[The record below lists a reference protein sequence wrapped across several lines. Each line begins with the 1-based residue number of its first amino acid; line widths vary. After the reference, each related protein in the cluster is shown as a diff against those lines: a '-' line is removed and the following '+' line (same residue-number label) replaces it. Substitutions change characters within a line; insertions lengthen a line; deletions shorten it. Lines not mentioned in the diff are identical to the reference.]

1 MMRDVTMRGE
11 ETAIEEAIKCLDVLR
26 AQGGDE

>member
-1 MMRDVTMRGE
+1 MGDVAMRGG
-11 ETAIEEAIKCLDVLR
+11 ETAIEEAIKRLDVLR

>member
-1 MMRDVTMRGE
+1 MRDVTVRGG
-11 ETAIEEAIKCLDVLR
+11 ETAIEDAIKRLDVLR